1 MGGWAKGEEFR
12 QEESQGIQAQI
23 KGDAVSECDTR
34 CSQGVTPN
42 AGYKCYTKRRVQM
55 NRVSGQSEGMETWT
69 SPGEAAEEEKKDMSL
84 AGPGIMDQGESERL
98 VPEMILTDVC
108 LQKLHSKA
116 QVPPLAELTIIFNI
130 NSF

>member
-1 MGGWAKGEEFR
+1 MGQLKIILSPSSRIYIDKKNGSQQSYCPSVGGWAKGEEFR

-42 AGYKCYTKRRVQM
+42 AGYKCR
-55 NRVSGQSEGMETWT
+55 NRVSDQSEGMETWT
-69 SPGEAAEEEKKDMSL
+69 SPEEVAEEEKKDVSL

-98 VPEMILTDVC
+98 VPEMILKDVC
-108 LQKLHSKA
+108 L
-116 QVPPLAELTIIFNI
+116 
-130 NSF
+130 